1 MVVAHQGEHAAV
13 LRRTGEI
20 GVAEHIARTVDTR
33 PLAVPKA
40 EYAIELTLAAQ
51 FSLLGAPKR
60 GGGEFF
66 VEAGLELDVGGGE
79 LAAGA
84 HELLVEAAERRAAI
98 AGKKTCGV
106 EAGGAVARLLH
117 QAGADQRL
125 IAGHEDTGLGQIVFI
140 VEADRVERHR

>member
-1 MVVAHQGEHAAV
+1 MRSGGGFRGVVVTHQSEHAAV
-13 LRRTGEI
+13 LRRTSEI

-33 PLAVPKA
+33 PFAVPKA
-40 EYAIELTLAAQ
+40 EHAIEFALAAQ
-51 FSLLGAPKR
+51 LGLLGAPER

-84 HELLVEAAERRAAI
+84 HKLLVEAAERRAAI
-98 AGKKTCGV
+98 AGKKTRGV

-117 QAGADQRL
+117 
-125 IAGHEDTGLGQIVFI
+125 
-140 VEADRVERHR
+140 